1 MKLLQLKAKDFRS
14 LKDLEINFPDE
25 QVIAIIGN
33 NGSGKTAVL
42 DALYMSLT
50 QVIAFRAI
58 DKLYIISE
66 DDKAS
71 EFAEVELTFYN
82 NHQVVKS
89 KLGNKSSS
97 NVISS
102 ISKIGGLRAYT
113 YYASQRSYEEDVKS
127 IEDFSKDEELHKFIR
142 SLGFKISKLVGR
154 DFNDWFIAES
164 QRENEEVK
172 NRKDFSFTLD
182 SLNNIRTAINI
193 FFANLEDERFG
204 NILVK
209 TQKNTNILDF
219 RNIPKPEIY
228 IQKDIFELKL
238 SQLSAGEKMLI
249 YLVADLAKRLTI
261 LHTNKENALNKEH
274 LVLIDELDLNLHPSW
289 QKSVVKALSATFPNI
304 QFVITTH
311 SPLILNQ
318 LKTESILL
326 MEDGKCTPLS
336 EKYQSF
342 NSYGADL
349 EDILKIVQGTENLL
363 PKDIQQKLD
372 EINAKL
378 NEGAIEDAK
387 DLIEKLKKLT
397 DPNQPELK
405 KAETQIQYKELLKK

>member
-42 DALYMSLT
+42 DAIEICLLNILSLILKKPYT
-50 QVIAFRAI
+50 LPF
-58 DKLYIISE
+58 
-66 DDKAS
+66 DDMAS
-71 EFAEVELTFYN
+71 ELAKINLTYN
-82 NHQVVKS
+82 LNTKE
-89 KLGNKSSS
+89 
-97 NVISS
+97 ISS
-102 ISKIGGLRAYT
+102 IASAKNYEVIPYSDELPT
-113 YYASQRSYEEDVKS
+113 FMYYPSPRNYEVDTVLHRSGSRKYVDSFGFRINKLAG
-127 IEDFSKDEELHKFIR
+127 EDFKE
-142 SLGFKISKLVGR
+142 
-154 DFNDWFIAES
+154 WFIAET
-164 QRENEEVK
+164 QRENEEIK
-172 NRKDFSFTLD
+172 RRKDFEFTLD
-182 SLNNIRTAINI
+182 SLNNIRLAINT
-193 FFANLEDERFG
+193 FFTHLEDDRFDS
-204 NILVK
+204 IFVK
-209 TQKNTNILDF
+209 TTEPEKLDF
-219 RNIPKPEIY
+219 KDKPKPDVY
-228 IQKDIFELKL
+228 VKKKSFELKL

-249 YLVADLAKRLTI
+249 YIVADIAKRLVI
-261 LHTNKENALNKEH
+261 FNKAKALKGEH
-274 LVLIDELDLNLHPSW
+274 LVLIDEIDLHLHPSW
-289 QKSVVKALSATFPNI
+289 QKSVAKALSATFPNV

-318 LKTESILL
+318 LKTESILIL
-326 MEDGKCTPLS
+326 EDGKCTPLS

-349 EDILKIVQGTENLL
+349 EDILKIVQGTDNLI

-387 DLIEKLKKLT
+387 NLIANLKTLT

-405 KAETQIQYKELLKK
+405 KAETQIQYKELLR

>member
-42 DALYMSLT
+42 DAIEICFNK
-50 QVIAFRAI
+50 VIHHLLRLKNFDFPANDR
-58 DKLYIISE
+58 
-66 DDKAS
+66 AS
-71 EFAEVELTFYN
+71 EFAIINLKYN
-82 NHQVVKS
+82 VGENEYDAIVSVQ
-89 KLGNKSSS
+89 NSSV
-97 NVISS
+97 NCPISD
-102 ISKIGGLRAYT
+102 IEIRPRFM
-113 YYASQRSYEEDVKS
+113 YYASPRNYDDNTDKNETYHKMRKLVDSLGVEMGGRISKQVG
-127 IEDFSKDEELHKFIR
+127 EDFKDWFVAQTRREDEEIKNYNL
-142 SLGFKISKLVGR
+142 
-154 DFNDWFIAES
+154 FNIKS
-164 QRENEEVK
+164 
-172 NRKDFSFTLD
+172 
-182 SLNNIRTAINI
+182 AINT
-193 FFANLEDERFG
+193 FFSHLEDERFG
-204 NILVK
+204 SMLVK
-209 TQKNTNILDF
+209 NIGPPDV
-219 RNIPKPEIY
+219 Y
-228 IQKDIFELKL
+228 IEKGSFSLKL

-249 YLVADLAKRLTI
+249 YIVADIAKRLTI
-261 LHTNKENALNKEH
+261 FSDEPDTLKREY
-274 LVLIDELDLNLHPSW
+274 LVLIDEIDLHLHPSW
-289 QKSVVKALSATFPNI
+289 QKSVVKALSATFPNV

-318 LKTESILL
+318 LKTASILVL
-326 MEDGKCTPLS
+326 EDGKCTPLS

-387 DLIEKLKKLT
+387 DLIEKLKTLT

>member
-42 DALYMSLT
+42 DAILMCHFSILIDLTKNKLKYIPKRDRASELSEITLTLHTENGNIESILKTEDSIVNYPDNDSDALYFFGGLYYPSQRYYEDNSLVKNSDVDDVGKIRAFIIT
-50 QVIAFRAI
+50 QVKENFR
-58 DKLYIISE
+58 
-66 DDKAS
+66 
-71 EFAEVELTFYN
+71 N
-82 NHQVVKS
+82 
-89 KLGNKSSS
+89 
-97 NVISS
+97 
-102 ISKIGGLRAYT
+102 
-113 YYASQRSYEEDVKS
+113 
-127 IEDFSKDEELHKFIR
+127 
-142 SLGFKISKLVGR
+142 
-154 DFNDWFIAES
+154 WFIAET
-164 QRENEEVK
+164 QRENEEINK
-172 NRKDFSFTLD
+172 RKDFDFTLD
-182 SLNNIRTAINI
+182 SLNNIRSAINI
-193 FFANLEDERFG
+193 FFENLEDDRFG
-204 NILVK
+204 SILVK
-209 TQKNTNILDF
+209 TEAPKNLDF
-219 RNIPKPEIY
+219 KEKPKPDVY
-228 IQKDIFELKL
+228 IKKGNFELKL
-238 SQLSAGEKMLI
+238 TQLSAGEKMLI
-249 YLVADLAKRLTI
+249 YIVADIAKELTI
-261 LHTNKENALNKEH
+261 ISPNKKDAINNQY
-274 LVLIDELDLNLHPSW
+274 LVLIDEIDLHLHPSW
-289 QKSVVKALSATFPNI
+289 QKSVVKALSATFPNV